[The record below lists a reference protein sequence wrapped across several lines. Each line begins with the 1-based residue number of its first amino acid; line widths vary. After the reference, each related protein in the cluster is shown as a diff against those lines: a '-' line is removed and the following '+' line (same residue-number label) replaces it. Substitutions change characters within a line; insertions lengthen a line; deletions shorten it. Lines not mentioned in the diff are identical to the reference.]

1 MSNKKG
7 KIITIF
13 STKGGVGKTI
23 FTINLAAAYQLLEK
37 KVLIIDLDLYSGGI
51 GLVLNVDENKD
62 IYNFIDDINNKRY
75 TEFKNYIAKYNDYI
89 DVLCCPLDPR
99 QGGKINVQQVENI
112 MMYALNKYDVILI
125 DTSHILS
132 DINLTALDN
141 ADQIVLLLSN
151 DPIDL
156 KNMNSVIAIF
166 KDNEKNN
173 YKLILNNAINTDRDY
188 FNIFEMKKIIKNN
201 IDYTINKDFH
211 IKDIDYYLMKGEIP
225 LLTKKIQ
232 NKKKKEINRFKQI
245 AINLISE
252 EEINNE

>member
-89 DVLCCPLDPR
+89 DVLCCPPPPPPPVLFFPETAIVVSLAPFPPPPNPP
-99 QGGKINVQQVENI
+99 GKT
-112 MMYALNKYDVILI
+112 L
-125 DTSHILS
+125 
-132 DINLTALDN
+132 
-141 ADQIVLLLSN
+141 
-151 DPIDL
+151 
-156 KNMNSVIAIF
+156 
-166 KDNEKNN
+166 
-173 YKLILNNAINTDRDY
+173 
-188 FNIFEMKKIIKNN
+188 
-201 IDYTINKDFH
+201 
-211 IKDIDYYLMKGEIP
+211 
-225 LLTKKIQ
+225 
-232 NKKKKEINRFKQI
+232 
-245 AINLISE
+245 E
-252 EEINNE
+252 EESSLPIPPPPPGP